1 MNEQRKWFLEMEST
15 GEDAMRVTEMTTKDL
30 AYDTNLDGKAASGF
44 ERTDSSFE
52 RHSINTVRKMLSTS
66 ISRYREIIHDR
77 KMWLCHSHPKLQQPL
92 PQSVSSHKYRGKAY
106 TTNKKN
112 SLKIQMLVSKRE
124 FFFFSN

>member
-30 AYDTNLDGKAASGF
+30 AYDTNLDDKAAAGF

-52 RHSINTVRKMLSTS
+52 RQCINTVHKMLLTS
-66 ISRYREIIHDR
+66 ISRYREIICDR

-92 PQSVSSHKYRGKAY
+92 PQSVSSHKYGGKAY
-106 TTNKKN
+106 TTNKKKFPQD
-112 SLKIQMLVSKRE
+112 SDAG
-124 FFFFSN
+124 